1 MSFPSGAAVLIVEDD
16 PINVK
21 FMKVVLM
28 RKGGFEVAVSEDV
41 AEIMALA
48 ESGEVDAII
57 MDISLSRS
65 TYDGHKVDGIF
76 ITRLLKADPATSGIP
91 VILATAHAMTG
102 DRERFLAETGA
113 EHYLSKPI
121 HDPDHF
127 LAEVRKVLPVGA

>member
-1 MSFPSGAAVLIVEDD
+1 METKILIVEDD

-21 FMKVVLM
+21 FMSVVLI
-28 RKGGFEVAVSEDV
+28 RKGKYQVVVSEDV
-41 AEIMALA
+41 LEIMALA
-48 ESGEVDAII
+48 ASGEIGAII

-65 TYDGHKVDGIF
+65 TYEGKKVDGIF
-76 ITRLLKADPATSGIP
+76 ITQMLKANPATAGIP

-102 DRERFLAETGA
+102 DRERFLKLTGA

-127 LAEVRKVLPVGA
+127 LGEVRKVLPAGA

>member
-1 MSFPSGAAVLIVEDD
+1 METKILIVEDD

-21 FMKVVLM
+21 FMTVVLT
-28 RKGGFEVAVSEDV
+28 RKGKFQVVVSEDV
-41 AEIMALA
+41 PEILALA
-48 ESGEVDAII
+48 ASGEITAII

-65 TYDGHKVDGIF
+65 TYEGQKVDGIF
-76 ITRLLKADPATSGIP
+76 ITRMLKADPATRGIP
-91 VILATAHAMTG
+91 VILATAHAMSG

-127 LAEVRKVLPVGA
+127 LGEVRKVLPAGA

>member
-1 MSFPSGAAVLIVEDD
+1 MDKKILIVEDD

-21 FMKVVLM
+21 FMQVVLT
-28 RKGGFEVAVSEDV
+28 RKGKYDVVVSEDV
-41 AEIMALA
+41 DEILALA
-48 ESGEVDAII
+48 AGGTIAAII

-127 LAEVRKVLPVGA
+127 LGEVRKVLPAVS

>member
-1 MSFPSGAAVLIVEDD
+1 MSNRILLVEDD

-21 FMKVVLM
+21 FIQTVLAK
-28 RKGGFEVAVSEDV
+28 KGGYEVLVSE
-41 AEIMALA
+41 
-48 ESGEVDAII
+48 EVDEILRLAQEADLAAII
-57 MDISLSRS
+57 MDVSLTRS
-65 TYDGHKVDGIF
+65 SYEGQKVDGIF
-76 ITRLLKADPATSGIP
+76 ITKLLKSDPATAAIP

>member
-1 MSFPSGAAVLIVEDD
+1 MPTKILIVEDD

-21 FMKVVLM
+21 FMKVVLT
-28 RKGGFEVAVSEDV
+28 RKGGYEVAVSEDV

-48 ESGEVDAII
+48 QSGGISAII
-57 MDISLSRS
+57 MDISLSHTLFEGR
-65 TYDGHKVDGIF
+65 KVDGVF
-76 ITRLLKADPATSGIP
+76 ITKLLKSNPATAAIP
-91 VILATAHAMTG
+91 VILATAHAMSG

-127 LAEVRKVLPVGA
+127 LGEVRKVLPVGA

>member
-1 MSFPSGAAVLIVEDD
+1 MQTKILIVEDD

-21 FMKVVLM
+21 FMKVVLI

-41 AEIMALA
+41 AEIVALA
-48 ESGEVDAII
+48 ASGELGAII
-57 MDISLSRS
+57 MDISLSRT
-65 TYDGHKVDGIF
+65 TYEGRKVDGVF
-76 ITRLLKADPATSGIP
+76 ITKLLKSDPKTAGIP

-102 DRERFLAETGA
+102 DKERFLAETGA

-127 LAEVRKVLPVGA
+127 LGEVRKVLPAGA

>member
-1 MSFPSGAAVLIVEDD
+1 MPTKILIVEDD

-21 FMKVVLM
+21 FMKVVLI

-48 ESGEVDAII
+48 ESGELGAII
-57 MDISLSRS
+57 MDISLSR
-65 TYDGHKVDGIF
+65 TVYQGKKVDGVF
-76 ITRLLKADPATSGIP
+76 ITRLLKANPATASIP

-127 LAEVRKVLPVGA
+127 LAEVKKVLPVGA

>member
-1 MSFPSGAAVLIVEDD
+1 MKTSSSILIVEDD

-21 FMKVVLM
+21 FMQVVLK

-41 AEIMALA
+41 AEIVAMAA
-48 ESGEVDAII
+48 SGELSAII
-57 MDISLSRS
+57 MDISLSR
-65 TYDGHKVDGIF
+65 TLYQGKKVDGVF
-76 ITRLLKADPATSGIP
+76 ITKMLKANPATAGIP

-127 LAEVRKVLPVGA
+127 LKEVNKVFPERA